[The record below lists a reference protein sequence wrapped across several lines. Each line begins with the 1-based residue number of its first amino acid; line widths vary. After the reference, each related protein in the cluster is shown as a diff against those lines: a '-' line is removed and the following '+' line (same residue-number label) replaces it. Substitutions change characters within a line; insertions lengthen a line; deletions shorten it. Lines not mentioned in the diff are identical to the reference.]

1 MATQILKA
9 DLEEKVT
16 EYENL
21 MVEVVGEIDD
31 TDDNRIEM
39 RQCLEDIRNKIENVY
54 GDSLTDD
61 VNEYLGIEND
71 EDDLDEDEDDLET
84 YE

>member
-9 DLEEKVT
+9 DLEEKCN
-16 EYENL
+16 EYETL

-61 VNEYLGIEND
+61 VNEYLGIETEDDSEDFD
-71 EDDLDEDEDDLET
+71 EDDESN
-84 YE
+84 